1 MKLFQK
7 SITVSTA
14 GPPITIPL
22 EIRRDAPDRGELN
35 HAISQVYIRHKKS
48 SLETSSDIARF
59 VEELGETTRHL
70 TDDAQHALWTRMV
83 TRETIGGLH
92 PDVNDDIGKSA
103 RFFREEIRTT
113 DHVPASRGFIPTPWG
128 PLRFKPEEQ
137 NRVPGDSL
145 FALDHKISRM
155 PGGIQNISDLRDF
168 LEPLAERHPQLLVAL
183 SETPQ
188 VAILKALREDWRARG
203 YPKDTLI
210 FERIACFS
218 REARAEVFPQTDRN
232 SVKVLNTRV
241 VWKEQGG
248 WQTDYTANNISWMD
262 NLQTPQAVDTFLTK
276 RNGTF
281 RDMTFATQE
290 SILHDLS
297 LRDNPLPPALLQH
310 AFDDDVLIAKCKHAL
325 QTDHPTAQHFPPS
338 ILRTTVPD
346 WMVRTGSEPPDFLDP
361 ATRRGV
367 INSLVYSADNKEPEA
382 ARPVISAL
390 LRFPATEIVHTLS
403 EGGLQFSAAK
413 LFRQNLV
420 ARGDDHLQARL
431 ESLRRQILDTPRA
444 DIATLL
450 RIAASGDDFDRDSV
464 PPATQ
469 EREAR
474 KIIRAAI
481 SDIAS
486 NRLSVAD
493 AAYYVAPLA
502 TLLRT
507 PDPLAQ
513 IYDTDFDS
521 IAGWDSRIFM
531 LALMAQFSPNRISEG
546 QVVTFLD
553 SLPKPPAGAPAETH
567 LLLPGHGGN
576 RSDMDRMARLAER
589 YFGKEGRRDALPPL
603 SPGIYAKASHSRD
616 VLGALYGENAI
627 ATLALDTAKSMPINV
642 RAFSTENRRQALKT
656 LWHETA
662 GAVCSASPSSA
673 TGVGLEAAARTRHNL
688 GGNVLPDTEGL
699 DGTALLTAIAVEAI
713 IAAAPPTDF
722 VEKSQDAPPTQEALA
737 LMQALSRHLETNG
750 AISHHRETDC
760 AKALLRAM
768 PEDAAQLF
776 GAWMRSGT
784 QAGIGTRS
792 HELATQTPG
801 FRHADP
807 SSREPL

>member
-1 MKLFQK
+1 M
-7 SITVSTA
+7 
-14 GPPITIPL
+14 
-22 EIRRDAPDRGELN
+22 
-35 HAISQVYIRHKKS
+35 
-48 SLETSSDIARF
+48 
-59 VEELGETTRHL
+59 
-70 TDDAQHALWTRMV
+70 
-83 TRETIGGLH
+83 
-92 PDVNDDIGKSA
+92 
-103 RFFREEIRTT
+103 
-113 DHVPASRGFIPTPWG
+113 
-128 PLRFKPEEQ
+128 
-137 NRVPGDSL
+137 
-145 FALDHKISRM
+145 
-155 PGGIQNISDLRDF
+155 
-168 LEPLAERHPQLLVAL
+168 
-183 SETPQ
+183 
-188 VAILKALREDWRARG
+188 
-203 YPKDTLI
+203 
-210 FERIACFS
+210 
-218 REARAEVFPQTDRN
+218 
-232 SVKVLNTRV
+232 
-241 VWKEQGG
+241 
-248 WQTDYTANNISWMD
+248 
-262 NLQTPQAVDTFLTK
+262 
-276 RNGTF
+276 
-281 RDMTFATQE
+281 
-290 SILHDLS
+290 
-297 LRDNPLPPALLQH
+297 
-310 AFDDDVLIAKCKHAL
+310 
-325 QTDHPTAQHFPPS
+325 
-338 ILRTTVPD
+338 
-346 WMVRTGSEPPDFLDP
+346 
-361 ATRRGV
+361 
-367 INSLVYSADNKEPEA
+367 
-382 ARPVISAL
+382 
-390 LRFPATEIVHTLS
+390 
-403 EGGLQFSAAK
+403 
-413 LFRQNLV
+413 
-420 ARGDDHLQARL
+420 
-431 ESLRRQILDTPRA
+431 DTPRA

-576 RSDMDRMARLAER
+576 RSEMDRMARLAER

-662 GAVCSASPSSA
+662 EAVCSASPSSA
-673 TGVGLEAAARTRHNL
+673 TGVDLEAAARTRHNL

-722 VEKSQDAPPTQEALA
+722 VEKSQDAPPHAGSTGADAGAL
-737 LMQALSRHLETNG
+737 
-750 AISHHRETDC
+750 
-760 AKALLRAM
+760 
-768 PEDAAQLF
+768 
-776 GAWMRSGT
+776 
-784 QAGIGTRS
+784 
-792 HELATQTPG
+792 QTPG
-801 FRHADP
+801 NKRGHFP
-807 SSREPL
+807 SSGNGLRKGSSYGYAGGCRSTLRCMDEVRTAGGNWNPEPRPRHTDTRLPTCGSLEPGTAVT